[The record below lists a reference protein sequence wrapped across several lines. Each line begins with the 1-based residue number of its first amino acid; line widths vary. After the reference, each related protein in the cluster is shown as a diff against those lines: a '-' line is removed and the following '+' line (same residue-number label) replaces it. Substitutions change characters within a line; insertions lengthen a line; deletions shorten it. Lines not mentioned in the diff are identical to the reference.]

1 MHLNGKDVV
10 AKRQL
15 QGPGCYFLVMR
26 SILIT
31 IIIIISQYIQITN
44 KKAAYNSEKDW
55 SYMKCVLTKKRSR
68 MCFYSI
74 EIMSSNMYHSLQ

>member
-68 MCFYSI
+68 MYVYSI
-74 EIMSSNMYHSLQ
+74 EIMSSNMYRS

>member
-10 AKRQL
+10 TKRQL

-31 IIIIISQYIQITN
+31 IIIVISQRIQITN
-44 KKAAYNSEKDW
+44 KKVAYNSEKDW
-55 SYMKCVLTKKRSR
+55 SYMNCVLTKKRSC
-68 MCFYSI
+68 M
-74 EIMSSNMYHSLQ
+74 